1 MIFLFYRAQVELDV
15 KMWNKLLFKNKR
27 LNPVFFYF
35 FFFSV
40 SGPIVVEF
48 HAGNSHFL

>member
-27 LNPVFFYF
+27 LNPVSF
-35 FFFSV
+35 FFFLI